1 MELASSLNGSNTS
14 LLHSAPVLT
23 LPYIS
28 VISLASVVGTLGNVL
43 VIGSISGS
51 VRRRNLRTVG
61 KIFIVNLACSDLI
74 VTSVINPVAVAG
86 TSRDMPSLLR
96 RCREIINTKISA
108 LRNSA
113 YLERF
118 VIRSVLGC
126 NKPEG
131 PRSNLSVPRRQECC
145 S

>member
-86 TSRDMPSLLR
+86 TSRDMPSL
-96 RCREIINTKISA
+96 
-108 LRNSA
+108 
-113 YLERF
+113 
-118 VIRSVLGC
+118 
-126 NKPEG
+126 
-131 PRSNLSVPRRQECC
+131 
-145 S
+145 